1 MKGSRAI
8 AMLLLSLVAGVAA
21 VLLAA
26 RWLAQQADTTSR
38 RIAVLSRDVDIGQP
52 LDASM
57 VELVPWVA
65 TAMPRGAFSDP
76 KDLQGRVVIS
86 ALQRGE
92 PVLEARLAPVG
103 ARGGLSAVIPS
114 GKRAIT
120 VKVNEVAG
128 VAGFALPGSFVDVM
142 VNTQDD
148 QQRPVSKIVLERVLV
163 LAVAQEASRDDSKP
177 KVVNAVTLEV
187 TPDHAE
193 RLDLARSVG
202 TLSLVLR
209 NQIDADETV
218 TNGTRKADLLGE
230 RRVEPPQVE
239 ARVEPP
245 AAKGPVP
252 RPAVRRVQPRPEV
265 ATAPVPTP
273 PPEFHPGIEVI
284 RGVQRST
291 ADL

>member
-52 LDASM
+52 LEANM

-65 TAMPRGAFSDP
+65 TAVPRGAFSDP

-92 PVLEARLAPVG
+92 PVLESRLAPQG

-187 TPDHAE
+187 TPEHAE

-209 NQIDADETV
+209 NQIDAESTV
-218 TNGTRKADLLGE
+218 THGMRKADLLGD
-230 RRVEPPQVE
+230 RRVEAPQVD
-239 ARVEPP
+239 ARVDPS
-245 AAKGPVP
+245 
-252 RPAVRRVQPRPEV
+252 AVKATVARSAPRRVQPRPEV
-265 ATAPVPTP
+265 VTPPVPAQ
-273 PPEFHPGIEVI
+273 PPESQPGIEVI